1 MRGADGLGGDVVG
14 SVGQRA
20 SLQDWVVV
28 QRSGDPQP
36 PGGPSDFRWSGS
48 TFQQGSPVLRR
59 LVIGSSGV
67 VGQGG
72 LLDVGLVLGDLER
85 TGQVEDRPL
94 RLAGHHPPSGERP
107 AGADPVH
114 LVPDRLVAGSPADEV
129 GVEGVD
135 GTVGLHRG
143 RSGAQ
148 SLGYHLAAVHP
159 APRVVG
165 TDAHVDVGAVGFEG
179 HQGGEVSDLESHGP
193 CGGSAVKCHGHVEGD
208 AVGHAVL
215 VEPHPVGMARWGGQ
229 RILHVGRA
237 DTEESH
243 RARNLLE

>member
-1 MRGADGLGGDVVG
+1 MGRADSWMSAWS
-14 SVGQRA
+14 SVTWNE
-20 SLQDWVVV
+20 QD
-28 QRSGDPQP
+28 RLRIA
-36 PGGPSDFRWSGS
+36 PSDWRA
-48 TFQQGSPVLRR
+48 TTRR
-59 LVIGSSGV
+59 V
-67 VGQGG
+67 VN
-72 LLDVGLVLGDLER
+72 
-85 TGQVEDRPL
+85 DRPV
-94 RLAGHHPPSGERP
+94 RIRST
-107 AGADPVH
+107 
-114 LVPDRLVAGSPADEV
+114 SY
-129 GVEGVD
+129 
-135 GTVGLHRG
+135 